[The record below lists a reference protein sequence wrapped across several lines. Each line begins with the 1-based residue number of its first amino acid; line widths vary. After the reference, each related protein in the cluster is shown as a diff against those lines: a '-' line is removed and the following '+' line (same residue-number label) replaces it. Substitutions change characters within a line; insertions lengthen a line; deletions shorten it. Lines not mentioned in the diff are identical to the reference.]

1 MDILIWDGDKYSRQT
16 YDSNIIQTFKQKY
29 WYLCFRSATNK
40 IIIDNSENVFTKF
53 LTVNNE

>member
-1 MDILIWDGDKYSRQT
+1 MEILIWDGDKYSRQT

-40 IIIDNSENVFTKF
+40 IIIDNSENVLPNF
-53 LTVNNE
+53 